1 MSVQQELKV
10 NPMRRVKLA
19 KVTVNI
25 GLGESGERLQRA
37 YQLLQEMTGA
47 KPVYTKAKKSIKEF
61 DVRKGAPIGVMVTL
75 RGNMAVEFLKRALV
89 AVNNKIKASSFDDY
103 GNVSFGISEHVVIP
117 GMRYDPEIGIFGLDV
132 AITLERA
139 GYRVARRKR
148 KKARLPKSVRI
159 SKEEAIMFLQDNFG
173 VTVV

>member
-1 MSVQQELKV
+1 
-10 NPMRRVKLA
+10 
-19 KVTVNI
+19 
-25 GLGESGERLQRA
+25 
-37 YQLLQEMTGA
+37 
-47 KPVYTKAKKSIKEF
+47 
-61 DVRKGAPIGVMVTL
+61 
-75 RGNMAVEFLKRALV
+75 MAVEFLKRALV